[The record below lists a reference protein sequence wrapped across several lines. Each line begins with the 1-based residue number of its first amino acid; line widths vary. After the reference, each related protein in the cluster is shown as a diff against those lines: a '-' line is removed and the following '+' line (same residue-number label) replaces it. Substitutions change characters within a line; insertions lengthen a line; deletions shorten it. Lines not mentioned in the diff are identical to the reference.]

1 MDLFQHKVLITALFS
16 CINIPVNGCR
26 CFLDLFA
33 INIIKMYIL
42 SGKTCNLFIL
52 HIIYTSGVFQD
63 SRHIGGDVG
72 GSLLHTQDHRAV
84 LTCHIDFPRI
94 VPEHNSQ
101 CVGAADAD
109 HGVVDGIYRC
119 AQIFFVIIVY
129 QLDCYLCVCRGI
141 ELIALANK
149 LILQLLVV
157 LDDSVVDSYYIAV
170 ITHMGMGVNLRGFSV
185 GGPSGMSDSTGTG
198 YGFSIVGFLC
208 QNLQSAFC
216 FDDFC
221 IFVAVT
227 DCYSC

>member
-1 MDLFQHKVLITALFS
+1 MFEACLLCCFCIPLNGLFL
-16 CINIPVNGCR
+16 
-26 CFLDLFA
+26 FLDLISVQVIEGDVTFL
-33 INIIKMYIL
+33 YT
-42 SGKTCNLFIL
+42 GHL
-52 HIIYTSGVFQD
+52 HVSDIIYVSGVFQD

-94 VPEHNSQ
+94 VSEHNSQ
-101 CVGAADAD
+101 GVGTADTD

-129 QLDCYLCVCRGI
+129 QLDGYLCVCRGI

-157 LDDSVVDSYYIAV
+157 LDDSVVDSYYIAI
-170 ITHMGMGVNLRGFSV
+170 ITHMGMGVDLRGFSM
-185 GGPSGMSDSTGTG
+185 GGPSGMSDSTCTG

-208 QNLQSAFC
+208 QNLQSALC

>member
-1 MDLFQHKVLITALFS
+1 MLKACFLCCLCIPFNGLFL
-16 CINIPVNGCR
+16 
-26 CFLDLFA
+26 FLDLISVQVVEVDVTFL
-33 INIIKMYIL
+33 YT
-42 SGKTCNLFIL
+42 GHL
-52 HIIYTSGVFQD
+52 HVSDIIYVSGVFQD

-101 CVGAADAD
+101 RVGAADAD

-157 LDDSVVDSYYIAV
+157 LDDSVVDSYYIAI
-170 ITHMGMGVNLRGFSV
+170 ITHMGMGVDLRGFSV